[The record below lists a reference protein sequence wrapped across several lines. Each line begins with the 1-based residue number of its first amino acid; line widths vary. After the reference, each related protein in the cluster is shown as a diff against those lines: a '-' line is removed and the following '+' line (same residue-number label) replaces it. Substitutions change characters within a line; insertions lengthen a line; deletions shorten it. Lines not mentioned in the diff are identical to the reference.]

1 MDETFFELIQC
12 RFWLARLRTAVH
24 RLKQPIGTDVKRFLC
39 LVLIGLICYVGHSI
53 IVACSCYNAEI
64 KEKWITLKI
73 KVYSRLCDGINIVG
87 TLNKM
92 EFLIIDWT
100 LALYMYRKLFILF
113 YRPVENSF
121 LQNSLDWSLLLV
133 SLVKVQYTRIIDKIY
148 PMFYLSLLNSCAHQ
162 GSTRFAQF
170 SLSRQNARVT
180 IQ

>member
-1 MDETFFELIQC
+1 MGKYRNQFLIYEILDWSVDETFFELIQC

-113 YRPVENSF
+113 YRPVENIIASF
-121 LQNSLDWSLLLV
+121 KTVWIGLYFSYHWLR
-133 SLVKVQYTRIIDKIY
+133 Y
-148 PMFYLSLLNSCAHQ
+148 
-162 GSTRFAQF
+162 STQE
-170 SLSRQNARVT
+170 L
-180 IQ
+180 